1 MDYSIIHLYQDG
13 KDKTFPILCFTHKTQ
28 EELQTLAS
36 PSGGSQAT
44 SSPGTILSHIVAE
57 GTA

>member
-36 PSGGSQAT
+36 PSK
-44 SSPGTILSHIVAE
+44 
-57 GTA
+57 